1 MGGLEREVG
10 GILMVFFVLKKL
22 VSGGFSGVELS
33 HHGHANLHAIEHA
46 APSALL
52 HGHDWCSEQIALSQ
66 GWQDEFLRPT
76 VSVMS
81 KGL

>member
-1 MGGLEREVG
+1 MGFGKRSG
-10 GILMVFFVLKKL
+10 GHFDGFFVLKKL

-66 GWQDEFLRPT
+66 GWQDEFLRPA